1 MLLKEAVSNKVSID
15 IPETEK
21 GGQLKPK
28 SRREE
33 GRQRNTMLD
42 DQL

>member
-15 IPETEK
+15 TPETEK